1 MKVKVAVIAAALMLL
16 CAAIVGPV
24 TGAVENTDDKI
35 IHVSGVGKVT
45 TTPDRAIISLAVETE
60 NADVKVAQ
68 QENAVKMDKSINAL
82 KALGPDIELKTTGY
96 KIYPKSINPE
106 SKLPWDQQK
115 KVYQVTNTLLVT
127 VKNVDLAGSV
137 IDTAIKN
144 GANRLNYISF
154 TLSDEKEHE
163 LRSQALTAAVKQ
175 ARFDADA
182 VAGALSVEIIGVK
195 DVNVGGSYTPL
206 RYADNVFMEKAAVG
220 GAVPTPIEP
229 DTVDVTATVSID
241 YLIA

>member
-1 MKVKVAVIAAALMLL
+1 
-16 CAAIVGPV
+16 
-24 TGAVENTDDKI
+24 
-35 IHVSGVGKVT
+35 
-45 TTPDRAIISLAVETE
+45 
-60 NADVKVAQ
+60 
-68 QENAVKMDKSINAL
+68 MDKSLNAL

-96 KIYPKSINPE
+96 KIYPKSIDPE

-144 GANRLNYISF
+144 GANRVNYISF
-154 TLSDEKEHE
+154 TLSDEKEHD
-163 LRSQALTAAVKQ
+163 LRSQALTAAVQQ

-206 RYADNVFMEKAAVG
+206 SYADSVFMEKTAAVG